1 MCFRVCPTS
10 VPLSQ
15 GLPSYN
21 DEHIALLFITAGTAL
36 PVVPRCTQKH
46 IHTNVISRV
55 AGVAHTSDSKL
66 KTTVRA
72 DEHAFKLSRAI
83 LVTKLSRLELE
94 QHRRPDLSA
103 VQLERVIRERGTD
116 YDSLLYHHHVH
127 NNFLERVADCFSEA
141 GVDVRIANR

>member
-1 MCFRVCPTS
+1 MFLWVHPTS
-10 VPLSQ
+10 APR
-15 GLPSYN
+15 GFT
-21 DEHIALLFITAGTAL
+21 LFTIFISAGSRL
-36 PVVPRCTQKH
+36 PVAPLGTHQH
-46 IHTNVISRV
+46 IHTNAISRL
-55 AGVAHTSDSKL
+55 AAAAHTSDDSQSSA
-66 KTTVRA
+66 TAPARA
-72 DEHAFKLSRAI
+72 DEHAFKLSRAV

-127 NNFLERVADCFSEA
+127 NTFLERVADCFSDA